1 MELNLD
7 HSRKVQKFIF
17 QSESKNSNEWDNEWN
32 SESSDLED
40 IQVILTGIWG
50 LQSNKNTDSTEGK
63 SKVVGKKELKV
74 NFTVDKNTW

>member
-7 HSRKVQKFIF
+7 HSGKVQKFIL

-32 SESSDLED
+32 SESSDFED
-40 IQVILTGIWG
+40 IQVTLTGIWG
-50 LQSNKNTDSTEGK
+50 LQSNKNTDNTEGK
-63 SKVVGKKELKV
+63 SEVVGKKELKV